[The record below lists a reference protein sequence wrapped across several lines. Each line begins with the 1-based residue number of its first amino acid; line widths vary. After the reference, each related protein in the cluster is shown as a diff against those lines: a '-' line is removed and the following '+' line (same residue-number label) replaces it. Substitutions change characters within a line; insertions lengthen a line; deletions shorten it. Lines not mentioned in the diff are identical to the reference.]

1 MRVINMNAAEKIVSQ
16 ETMDTENQSWVDVCD
31 ISDLA
36 DNIGRC
42 ALVNGKQVA
51 IFCVAGTQDVYGI
64 DNFDPFSDANVISRG
79 ILGDLAGRIV
89 VASPIYK
96 QHFELATGQCLE
108 DDAVKLNT
116 YKVRVLDGLVQI
128 ES

>member
-1 MRVINMNAAEKIVSQ
+1 MNAAEKIVSQ

-31 ISDLA
+31 ISELA
-36 DNIGRC
+36 ENIGQC
-42 ALVNGKQVA
+42 ALINGKQIAV
-51 IFCVAGTQDVYGI
+51 FCVAGTEDVFGI

-79 ILGDLAGRIV
+79 ILGDLGGKVV

-96 QHFELATGQCLE
+96 QHFELSTGQCLE
-108 DDAVKLNT
+108 DAAVKLNT
-116 YKVRVLDGLVQI
+116 YKVRVVDERVQI

>member
-1 MRVINMNAAEKIVSQ
+1 MNAAEKIVSQ
-16 ETMDTENQSWVDVCD
+16 ETMDTENQSWVGVCD

-36 DNIGRC
+36 DNIGQC

-64 DNFDPFSDANVISRG
+64 DNFDPFSQANVISRG
-79 ILGDLAGRIV
+79 ILGDLAGKIV

-96 QHFELATGQCLE
+96 QHFELSTGQCLE
-108 DDAVKLNT
+108 DEAVKLTT
-116 YKVRVLDGLVQI
+116 YNVRVIDGLVQI

>member
-31 ISDLA
+31 ISELA
-36 DNIGRC
+36 ENIGQC
-42 ALVNGKQVA
+42 ALINGKQIAV
-51 IFCVAGTQDVYGI
+51 FCVAGTEDVFGI

-79 ILGDLAGRIV
+79 ILGDLGGKVV

-96 QHFELATGQCLE
+96 QHFELSTGQCLE
-108 DDAVKLNT
+108 DAAVKLNT
-116 YKVRVLDGLVQI
+116 YKVRVVDERVQI